1 MTPSPHSEYSPITL
15 GNGAKVSVRVVNHH
29 GNALLFLAHGNNRDA
44 IDKLQT
50 AEGEDVKYSLRNKKH
65 PKARGRVR
73 SQARHYPSD

>member
-1 MTPSPHSEYSPITL
+1 MTPSPHSEYPPITL

-50 AEGEDVKYSLRNKKH
+50 AEGEDVKYSLRDKKH

-73 SQARHYPSD
+73 F